1 MENKVKSNITEVKV
15 NAPTYRNVGFEPTLI
30 NFFYGKNGTG
40 KSTLARAFLD
50 GNATLTT
57 KTGEPIEKDRIL
69 VYNEDFIKDNIQSY
83 GNIPGVFTISE
94 VNAEKKR
101 EADEKTI
108 RREELLNKAS
118 AANFGADEIRNN
130 HTAAENDFLELLWN
144 NTKAT
149 RDKYPIK
156 QEHFKSKK
164 KLAEELIKTLPS
176 DATDEECE
184 ALYNTVYGAEKPI
197 YAEYR
202 TVNIIPVSKL
212 MKTPI
217 VSRSNTD
224 FARFIR
230 ALGNMDWVT
239 AGHQYHSDGKCPYC
253 QQSLPSDFEAKLSSC
268 YDEEYKKDYKEL
280 MDFIDDYDRMLSAV
294 ESTIEE
300 NLNNT
305 FPTKL
310 KDEYKT
316 QAQLLSSL
324 INRNRDLLNK
334 KKTSPS
340 DVIELEDL
348 NIQAINAVISSINEE
363 ISAYMAIIAD
373 IPRQKQKCREMV
385 WGMMAR
391 ECKDDIEAWNKRT
404 ADEREAWKKAHDEAN
419 SLKEQALHLDGEITL
434 LNSQTVNTNKAMQD
448 INRLITSAGFVGF
461 QLREKAG
468 ANYVYELVRDG
479 REIARDLSEGER
491 HFIAFLYFYHTV
503 MGSRSGDGK
512 QRDKIVIIDDPV
524 SSMDSSSLFV
534 VASLTR
540 EMIAVCYNN
549 FSLDQTPRDK
559 HIKQFFC
566 MTHNPYFFRE
576 VSFNHLKNYECVS
589 FFEIKKNE
597 RNETSINIC
606 EYTENSI
613 LKRTVNRS
621 PVKNTYD
628 ALWDEYLH
636 TENPETLMIVIRQI
650 LEYYFVQIV
659 GYQIE
664 DLRSNLENN
673 NDFSKGDLTIARAM
687 VAMIDVGNSGF
698 NDGLYYDASA
708 VSTEGLRHI
717 FKEIFKALK
726 HEQHFN
732 AMTRR

>member
-1 MENKVKSNITEVKV
+1 MGNKVRTNITGMRI
-15 NAPTYRNVGFEPTLI
+15 NAPTYRDVAFEPTLI

-40 KSTLARAFLD
+40 KTTLAKAFTD
-50 GNATLTT
+50 GNATITT
-57 KTGEPIEKDRIL
+57 KDGEPIDKDRIL
-69 VYNEDFIKDNIQSY
+69 VYNEEYIKENIQSY

-94 VNAEKKR
+94 VNAEKKK
-101 EADEKTI
+101 EADEKTVK
-108 RREELLNKAS
+108 REELLNKAS
-118 AANFGADEIRNN
+118 VADASADEIRAN
-130 HTAAENDFLELLWN
+130 HTAAEDEYR
-144 NTKAT
+144 TKIWEKTKST
-149 RDKYPIK
+149 RKKYPDTQSGFMRDMDK
-156 QEHFKSKK
+156 FVKALME
-164 KLAEELIKTLPS
+164 APVS

-184 ALYNTVYGAEKPI
+184 ALYNTVYGAEKPR
-197 YAEYR
+197 YDEYR
-202 TVNIIPVSKL
+202 TVNTILVSKL
-212 MKTPI
+212 METPI

-224 FARFIR
+224 FALFIR

-239 AGHQYHSDGKCPYC
+239 AGHRYHSDGKCPYC
-253 QQSLPSDFEAKLSSC
+253 QQSLPSDFEKQLAAC
-268 YDEEYKKDYKEL
+268 YDDEYKKDFEDL
-280 MDFIDDYDRMLSAV
+280 MRFIDAYESMLSAV
-294 ESTIEE
+294 ESTIES
-300 NLNNT
+300 NLNNP
-305 FPTKL
+305 FPSKL
-310 KDEYKT
+310 KDKYET

-334 KKTSPS
+334 KKASPS
-340 DVIELEDL
+340 DEIKLEDL
-348 NIQAINAVISSINEE
+348 DVQAINTIASSINEE
-363 ISAYMAIIAD
+363 IRAYMAVLAD
-373 IPRQKQKCREMV
+373 ISGQKQKCREMV

-391 ECKDDIEAWNKRT
+391 ECKDEIDRWNKKTEDDR
-404 ADEREAWKKAHDEAN
+404 DAWKKAHDEAKE
-419 SLKEQALHLDGEITL
+419 LKEQAQKLDEEITL

-479 REIARDLSEGER
+479 REVARDLSEGER

-503 MGSRSGDGK
+503 MGSQSGDGK
-512 QRDKIVIIDDPV
+512 QRDKIVVIDDPV

-540 EMIAVCYNN
+540 EMISVCYNN
-549 FSLDQTPRDK
+549 FLYENKDK

-576 VSFNHLKNYECVS
+576 VTFNHLKNYECVN
-589 FFEIKKNE
+589 FYEIKKNE

-606 EYTENSI
+606 EEEENTI
-613 LKRTVNRS
+613 LKKTINRS

-650 LEYYFVQIV
+650 LEYYFVQMV

-664 DLRSNLENN
+664 ELRDMLQNN
-673 NDFSKGDLTIARAM
+673 SDFSKGDLTIARAM

-708 VSTEGLRHI
+708 VDMDTLRYI